1 LKKSKTR
8 NSKDAKHK
16 RYSLPIK
23 EWPQD
28 DRPRERLIARGPAE
42 MTEVELLAIIIR
54 TGEGAGGKSAVDQ
67 AREMLT
73 TFGSLEAIEK
83 AGVGELCRAPGIG
96 PAKAATVKAALEL
109 GRRLVSRPRGEP
121 ARVTSPE
128 DVYDIFRSRLENLDK
143 ETFWALLLDL
153 RGKVI
158 KKVRISEGTLTE
170 TLVHPR
176 EAFSHAIREGAAR
189 VIFVHNHPS
198 GDTTPSH
205 EDKKLQRR
213 LAAAGELLGI
223 PVLDH
228 IIIGKKGY
236 SCVEPLTPDDE
247 KSIAAD

>member
-1 LKKSKTR
+1 MSKTK
-8 NSKDAKHK
+8 NK
-16 RYSLPIK
+16 RYSLPIR
-23 EWPQD
+23 EWPED

-42 MTEVELLAIIIR
+42 MTEVELLAIILR

-73 TFGSLEAIEK
+73 TFGSLPAIEK

-109 GRRLVSRPRGEP
+109 GRRLVSRPQGKP
-121 ARVTSPE
+121 AQITSPE
-128 DVYDIFRSRLENLDK
+128 DVYNLFRSRLENLDK

-158 KKVRISEGTLTE
+158 KEVRISEGILTE

-198 GDTTPSH
+198 GDTTPSQ
-205 EDKKLQRR
+205 EDRMLQKR
-213 LAAAGELLGI
+213 LEDAGELLGI

-228 IIIGKKGY
+228 LVIGKSGY
-236 SCVEPLTPDDE
+236 SCVESSNRDDD
-247 KSIAAD
+247 KSMAAE